1 MTKSITIRA
10 ADSAQAMEEVVR
22 QLGPDALIMSSSR
35 KNGQFEIVAMVEG
48 EMAQEAP
55 LAPPPAKE
63 APGIADRLKEALS
76 ASPFA
81 SGQQKEIAARQPAK
95 AAKPTPKAAAAHKPE
110 DVASDSPVG
119 MTSPATFEALLK
131 RRLEEDG
138 VQADL
143 SEDAAAVQA
152 ITERAAARR
161 AEEAKK
167 AEIEAAVE
175 KALQA
180 ERSVE
185 TAPAAEAAPEVA
197 PAAETPGKRPAFL
210 SARGDD
216 VKIQDTP
223 KPTHAPA
230 SDRTPVAPVAAAPL
244 PDDGLEYAPRV
255 TGLGGFDIP
264 TPVLPANV
272 VSAIRE
278 DLAHLDRSGNLI
290 GLTKAIVSS
299 LLPERAVEPLGAGR
313 FFIAGPD
320 MRQKALAAVRVAI
333 RKLDAGE
340 AKPSFYVMGSEAR
353 ADAAFL
359 ASKAELLG
367 LTVML
372 VDETVGR
379 NLPDNV
385 PGSQIILLP
394 DDPEKARDYAE
405 KFQHDGDKGLFVL
418 PSFYGRDLAAN
429 MLSIW
434 SEMDVQILL
443 STTKYAPV
451 SSGLLACLLQF
462 NKQVAWTSDGE
473 EVLDN
478 LTQADEVIVSD
489 WMRDWVPTENVDAAD
504 APAAPATVAE
514 LLGGPALPVQ

>member
-1 MTKSITIRA
+1 MSKSITIRA

-22 QLGPDALIMSSSR
+22 RLGPDALILSSSR
-35 KNGQFEIVAMVEG
+35 KDGQFEIVAMVEG
-48 EMAQEAP
+48 EPHHEAP
-55 LAPPPAKE
+55 LAPAPAKE
-63 APGIADRLKEALS
+63 APGLADRLKEALS

-81 SGQQKEIAARQPAK
+81 SGQQKEIAARKPVKPA
-95 AAKPTPKAAAAHKPE
+95 ASAPVETPRKPE
-110 DVASDSPVG
+110 GVAADSPVG

-143 SEDAAAVQA
+143 SPDAAAVKA
-152 ITERAAARR
+152 ITERAAAKR
-161 AEEAKK
+161 AE
-167 AEIEAAVE
+167 
-175 KALQA
+175 
-180 ERSVE
+180 
-185 TAPAAEAAPEVA
+185 AAEAP
-197 PAAETPGKRPAFL
+197 AETATETKADKPIEFRHDTAAPQPKLAEVDEAVEADAPIAD
-210 SARGDD
+210 ADD
-216 VKIQDTP
+216 LA
-223 KPTHAPA
+223 PTH
-230 SDRTPVAPVAAAPL
+230 TVTAAPL

-278 DLAHLDRSGNLI
+278 DLGHFDRSGHLI

-299 LLPERAVEPLGAGR
+299 VLPERSVEPLGAGR

-320 MRQKALAAVRVAI
+320 MRQKALAAVRIAI

-372 VDETVGR
+372 VDEKVGR

-385 PGSQIILLP
+385 PGSQIVILP
-394 DDPEKARDYAE
+394 DDPQKAREYAD
-405 KFQHDGDKGLFVL
+405 KFQHDGDKGIFVL
-418 PSFYGRDLAAN
+418 PSVFSRELASN
-429 MLSIW
+429 MLSHW
-434 SEMDVQILL
+434 ADSDVQILMA
-443 STTKYAPV
+443 SNKYAPV

-462 NKQVAWTSDGE
+462 NKQVAWTSEGE

-489 WMRDWVPTENVDAAD
+489 WMRAWVPADTDD
-504 APAAPATVAE
+504 APDAHAAQVATAQAAQ
-514 LLGGPALPVQ
+514 LFSSHALQMQ

>member
-35 KNGQFEIVAMVEG
+35 KNGQFEILAMVEG
-48 EMAQEAP
+48 ETAEEAP
-55 LAPPPAKE
+55 LAPAPAKE
-63 APGIADRLKEALS
+63 APGLADRLKEALS

-95 AAKPTPKAAAAHKPE
+95 AAQKAEKRQKPD
-110 DVASDSPVG
+110 DVSSDSPVG

-143 SEDAAAVQA
+143 SADAAAVQA

-161 AEEAKK
+161 AEEVKK

-175 KALQA
+175 QALQA
-180 ERSVE
+180 DRAAEKS
-185 TAPAAEAAPEVA
+185 PAAADAPT
-197 PAAETPGKRPAFL
+197 AEPENKRPAFL
-210 SARGDD
+210 RARGDEA
-216 VKIQDTP
+216 KIQDTP

-230 SDRTPVAPVAAAPL
+230 SDRTPVAPVAAAPR
-244 PDDGLEYAPRV
+244 PQDGLEYAPRI

-278 DLAHLDRSGNLI
+278 DLSHFDRSGNLI

-299 LLPERAVEPLGAGR
+299 LLPDRAVEPLGAGR

-320 MRQKALAAVRVAI
+320 MRQKALAAVRIAI
-333 RKLDAGE
+333 RKMDAGE
-340 AKPSFYVMGSEAR
+340 AKPSFYVMGSDAR

-429 MLSIW
+429 MLSVW

-489 WMRDWVPTENVDAAD
+489 WMRDWVPAENAEALES
-504 APAAPATVAE
+504 PAAPATVAE